1 MKRIEKRNSIFLVS
15 SSTISKIGDILFD
28 YANNTFL
35 AGLNLNSLALVGI
48 YQTLE
53 NLMGIIFNLF
63 GGVIADRFQRKRIII
78 LTDFL
83 SGLACIILSIIN
95 VEAWLIYAII
105 IANVFLAFL
114 SSFAGPA
121 YKAFTKEIVEKDTI
135 TQINSYLQTSS
146 TIVKIVVPVVAVG
159 IYRLIGIHGALILD
173 GVSFIISSLIIFL
186 VSPIVEEI
194 RKKEKFSLR
203 VIFQDLGNGF
213 QYMFRQK
220 KIFILIVLSA
230 LVNFFLAAYN
240 LLLPFGNQMFPRV
253 TGGVYGTFLAAEAIG
268 GLIGAFLSGKINK
281 KLSINKLMIFLGLSG
296 LLLAFA
302 PLLYQVSC
310 NLIILALSPVL
321 FNLFLTIFN
330 IQFFSF
336 VQRDVDN
343 EFLGRIFGII
353 FTVAILFMPIGTMA
367 FTYILKSNFEYNF
380 LIIGLGVTTIS
391 FVFDLLFRMQK

>member
-173 GVSFIISSLIIFL
+173 EVSFIISSLIIFL